1 MIRYSLC
8 VMKIKLS
15 HLTVQRPSV
24 GTVSLSVPYDS
35 TYRLVCRKSLQS
47 AIQKLLNTEGVLT
60 QQPCDF
66 GKYYT
71 GTGSITV
78 DVMLDESNTK
88 VNASVSIELNTG
100 TFNYLRVTLYDY
112 LDSQRARL
120 SYKVVIK

>member
-1 MIRYSLC
+1 M
-8 VMKIKLS
+8 
-15 HLTVQRPSV
+15 
-24 GTVSLSVPYDS
+24 
-35 TYRLVCRKSLQS
+35 
-47 AIQKLLNTEGVLT
+47 LT

-71 GTGSITV
+71 GAGSITV

-88 VNASVSIELNTG
+88 VNATVSVELNTG